1 MDHKEKFA
9 NIGTSP
15 QDIPLN
21 QMLGRQAFQDV
32 PSGIVQ
38 VVQYNRTNQVE
49 SSYASDTTLMKVTIT
64 PKYSGSFFWVIG
76 ACGGCGTRDTSTL
89 YEMNLARIT
98 DGVTTTLMYPAT
110 YIGSTDASGGED
122 YPMFNWVDK
131 PDPDAGVDISYTLTG
146 YRISGGSNC
155 YFHHSNGSL
164 DSTMTVLE
172 ITGVPFELQNNQT
185 L

>member
-1 MDHKEKFA
+1 MAHKEKFA

-89 YEMNLARIT
+89 YEMKLCEIFFLN
-98 DGVTTTLMYPAT
+98 VTCKNQSRGGQAESPFDPRPQRQGSCPAT
-110 YIGSTDASGGED
+110 GGAE
-122 YPMFNWVDK
+122 
-131 PDPDAGVDISYTLTG
+131 
-146 YRISGGSNC
+146 
-155 YFHHSNGSL
+155 SL
-164 DSTMTVLE
+164 A
-172 ITGVPFELQNNQT
+172 
-185 L
+185 